1 MKNTASPEDAQR
13 NIVRVRF
20 AQALHQQS
28 ALDSHDDE
36 RVHAFRLACK
46 RLRFALERLDPQAPG
61 IERALLLLSRLTDEL
76 GWAHDCMQLAQ
87 IALECAAPLV
97 AVRARRDRDRY
108 VLRARRLWRHAFRSS
123 GEFAALAQYAGFTWS
138 VS

>member
-87 IALECAAPLV
+87 IALDCAAPLV
-97 AVRARRDRDRY
+97 AVRAGRDRDRY

>member
-61 IERALLLLSRLTDEL
+61 IKRALLLLSRLTDEL

-87 IALECAAPLV
+87 IALDCAAPLV
-97 AVRARRDRDRY
+97 AVRAGRDRDRY
-108 VLRARRLWRHAFRSS
+108 ILRARRLWRHAFRSS
-123 GEFAALAQYAGFTWS
+123 GEFAELAGYAGFTWS

>member
-1 MKNTASPEDAQR
+1 MKNAASPKDAQR

-46 RLRFALERLDPQAPG
+46 RLRSAIERLDPQPPRVD
-61 IERALLLLSRLTDEL
+61 RAEALLSRLTDEL
-76 GWAHDCMQLAQ
+76 GWAHDCTQLAQ
-87 IALECAAPLV
+87 LAGDCAAPLV
-97 AVRARRDRDRY
+97 ATRARRDRDRY

-123 GEFAALAQYAGFTWS
+123 GEFAELAGYAGFTWS